1 MSSDEPVPGST
12 QKAPPSPP
20 TDSDPSSVRALGRA
34 EPPVTEADKATV
46 WHLSFANT
54 LAQESAPRRDD
65 WTPEPSSYTLMR
77 MIARGGFG
85 EVWEA
90 SQATLRRRIAVKR
103 IRPDLYENEADTE
116 GSFRAHEIAFRQE
129 AMTTAA
135 LDHPNI
141 PPVHDLGL
149 DEDGRPLLAMK
160 LVRGQPWDAI
170 LTEDFTTLPVPDFLA
185 KHLPILI
192 DVAQAVAFAHSRGI
206 VHRDI
211 KPAQVMVGAFGE
223 VVLMDWGLAVL
234 WDPNQLE
241 AAIPGT
247 PRSIA
252 PSLRRAANP
261 AGTPAFMAPEQTERT
276 AENVG
281 PWTDVFLLGGTL
293 YYVLTGQYP
302 HAGRSSEALMF
313 QAALCEI
320 QSPANRIEGREIPQE
335 LSDLAMHALAR
346 NPKHRVP
353 SAKDFV
359 AALQDLVSGASKR
372 RESLGVSDAVRERLG
387 ALSGDYRECGELLV
401 LLGNARVLW
410 PENPAIP
417 ELRRRVL
424 AGYAESALLHGDLL
438 LARVQGERL
447 EGGALRDGL
456 MNRIAKAEEDKRR
469 QADELESANQR
480 LRGHHARA
488 EELLNFMLNDLTE
501 KLQTIGRLD
510 ILDTVVD
517 QALGYF
523 NALPVREMTNDML
536 SRRARGLRLV
546 GETHME
552 RGDVDSAESS
562 FREAFTICEGLV
574 SVFPANQDFA
584 LELAECYAAV
594 GRVVRARGDLERAG
608 AAFNQVDSIL
618 LPMFRAHPSDLRLK
632 EAVALNSNAL
642 ADVLAVGG
650 NIEGALERN
659 RRFRELAGELVARD
673 PEKPTLQK
681 HLAEGHGNY
690 GWLLKAQGRAEE
702 ALDQYR
708 IALDISQRNYT
719 SNPSNMRSM
728 GDLAFMHNKLGW
740 VLEGMGDLKGA
751 ISEFQSSLG
760 IMKQLVRRDPSNMRW
775 RRLLSVSHSRAGRAM
790 EAAGDL
796 IGARHEFEAA
806 VEILEPMAAGDQK
819 DAWNREWLS
828 RALVGLGRV
837 CSTAGDAE
845 SARALWARAVG
856 VTKLNVRNYKA
867 AELRHISTHAQAL
880 LHLDRLDEARPMV
893 LFLRDKGFRDEDFEA
908 AARAHGFG

>member
-12 QKAPPSPP
+12 QKAPPPP
-20 TDSDPSSVRALGRA
+20 PSEGDEDTGRALGRM
-34 EPPVTEADKATV
+34 EPPVTEGDMATI
-46 WHLSFANT
+46 WHISFAT
-54 LAQESAPRRDD
+54 HATPDALPRRDD
-65 WTPEPSSYTLMR
+65 WTPEPSSYTLTR

-103 IRPDLYENEADTE
+103 IRPDLYENEDDTE

-160 LVRGQPWDAI
+160 LVRGQPWDVI
-170 LTEDFTTLPVPDFLA
+170 LAEDFKTLTVPDFLA

-206 VHRDI
+206 IHRDI

-223 VVLMDWGLAVL
+223 VVLMDWGLSVL
-234 WDPNQLE
+234 WDPNLLE
-241 AAIPGT
+241 AAMPGT
-247 PRSIA
+247 PRNIA

-276 AENVG
+276 AENIG

-293 YYVLTGQYP
+293 YYLLTGQYP
-302 HAGRSSEALMF
+302 HNGRSSEALMF

-320 QSPANRIEGREIPQE
+320 QPPSERIKDREIPQE
-335 LSDLAMHALAR
+335 LSDLTMHAMAR
-346 NPKHRVP
+346 DPKVRVATA
-353 SAKDFV
+353 SEFV
-359 AALQDLVSGASKR
+359 ESLQDLVSGASKR
-372 RESLGVSDAVRERLG
+372 RESMVVTEQVSAKL
-387 ALSGDYRECGELLV
+387 ASLSGDYRECGELLV

-410 PENPAIP
+410 PENPAVG

-424 AGYAESALLHGDLL
+424 AEYAESALEHGDLL
-438 LARVQGERL
+438 LARVQCERL
-447 EGGALRDGL
+447 EAGAFREGL
-456 MNRIAKAEEDKRR
+456 LARIARAEAEKRR
-469 QADELESANQR
+469 QTEELDNANQR

-536 SRRARGLRLV
+536 ARRARGLRLV
-546 GETHME
+546 GETHMD
-552 RGDVDSAESS
+552 RGDVDAAENA
-562 FREAFTICEGLV
+562 FREAFSICEGLV
-574 SVFPANQDFA
+574 SVFPTNQEFG
-584 LELAECYAAV
+584 LELAESYAAV
-594 GRVVRARGDLERAG
+594 GRAARARGDLERAG
-608 AAFNQVDSIL
+608 AAFAHVDSIL
-618 LPMFRAHPSDLRLK
+618 LPMFRAHPSDVRLK

-642 ADVLAVGG
+642 ADVLAVSGD
-650 NIEGALERN
+650 IEGALERN

-673 PEKPTLQK
+673 PAKSTLQR
-681 HLAEGHGNY
+681 HLAEGHGNH

-708 IALDISQRNYT
+708 IALDITQRICT
-719 SNPSNMRSM
+719 ANPSNMRSM

-740 VLEGMGDLKGA
+740 VLEGTGDLRGA
-751 ISEFQSSLG
+751 IKEFQAALG
-760 IMKQLVRRDPSNMRW
+760 IMQQLVRRDPSNMRW

-790 EAAGDL
+790 EAGGDL
-796 IGARHEFEAA
+796 AGARREFEAS

-837 CSTAGDAE
+837 CAAAGDTD
-845 SARALWARAVG
+845 SARGLWARAVG
-856 VTKLNVRNYKA
+856 VTKLNVRNYKT
-867 AELRHISTHAQAL
+867 AELRHLSTHAQAL
-880 LHLDRLDEARPMV
+880 LHLERLDEARQMV
-893 LFLRDKGFRDEDFEA
+893 MFLREKGFRDDDFDA
-908 AARAHGFG
+908 VASACGFD